1 MTGPWPQDH
10 SWKLQPA
17 LSHRMEYGYVELGW
31 NVLKLWQTPR
41 SNDRYWFAWVTGCV
55 PDDPSPDLLS
65 LLFANFLPSLLFL
78 RNRFSVES
86 TLRKLPW
93 VNTHTHTRLSEISH
107 ASHRSTHQSHH
118 TRNLDPRGIGSKM
131 MDSTRPSLIVSL
143 ISINIYI

>member
-1 MTGPWPQDH
+1 
-10 SWKLQPA
+10 
-17 LSHRMEYGYVELGW
+17 MEYGYVELGW

-93 VNTHTHTRLSEISH
+93 VNTHTHLYPKSAMPLIEAPINPITPEI
-107 ASHRSTHQSHH
+107 
-118 TRNLDPRGIGSKM
+118 
-131 MDSTRPSLIVSL
+131 LIPEVL
-143 ISINIYI
+143 AAR